1 MELVR
6 IALRA
11 PSPPGEESLHL
22 AHEEELYPARIP
34 PHSDISDS
42 DGKGGRSMRR
52 YFTSG
57 YPIAGWER
65 KTLQLL
71 QIDISGPS
79 DNAYLQSFSLSIQCS
94 GVLLNLP
101 DISDRHFEIFW
112 DILL

>member
-71 QIDISGPS
+71 QINISGPS
-79 DNAYLQSFSLSIQCS
+79 DNAYLQSFSLSI
-94 GVLLNLP
+94 
-101 DISDRHFEIFW
+101 
-112 DILL
+112 